1 MTPKKGLKVG
11 LLISGIL
18 ALLIFAGIL
27 IVGIRSYDGHCISF
41 EPPKRPCSILEF
53 LFPYLL
59 LLVVFSIIG
68 KPVLAI
74 IALIIVVAPP
84 AIGYLVGK
92 RKSSTA
98 LD

>member
-18 ALLIFAGIL
+18 ALLILIGIL
-27 IVGIRSYDGHCISF
+27 IVGLSLYDGYCISF

-59 LLVVFSIIG
+59 LLIVFSIIG

-74 IALIIVVAPP
+74 IVVFIVVVPP
-84 AIGYLVGK
+84 VIGYIIGR
-92 RKSSTA
+92 RKSGPE
-98 LD
+98 LE